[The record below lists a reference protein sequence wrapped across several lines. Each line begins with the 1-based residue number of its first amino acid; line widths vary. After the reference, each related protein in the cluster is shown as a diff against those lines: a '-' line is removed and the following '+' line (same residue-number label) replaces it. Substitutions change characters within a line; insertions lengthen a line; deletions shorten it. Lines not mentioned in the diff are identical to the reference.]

1 MAASAGLEIEPGVP
15 LMRPAWHRYGGVLV
29 LTLFVVIGRYALNPW
44 WGEHHN
50 RHLVFLPTVMVAAW
64 FGGFWPGVLASALS
78 SVALYF
84 FWPDAGQSLWYAPSS
99 DLVLFAAVS
108 VAVCRLIDS
117 LQRARAHADAATRS
131 REHVLQ
137 IVAHDLKNPLNAV
150 KMTTASV
157 ARAVPEV
164 EPKLERIDRAVL
176 RMESLIQDLV
186 DTTRIERGELTVSPH
201 AEAVAPLIQEAIEL
215 FSSAAQERGVTLE
228 AKGAAEGARVNCDRE
243 RILQVLSNFVG
254 NALKYTKSGGR
265 IDVTAEE
272 RPDAFQFSVADTG
285 RGIDAEH
292 LPHIFDQYWKLDSGG
307 TGLGLFIAR
316 SIVLAHGGRIWVDSR
331 PEHGATFYF
340 TLPR

>member
-1 MAASAGLEIEPGVP
+1 
-15 LMRPAWHRYGGVLV
+15 MRPAWQRYGGVIV
-29 LTLFVVIGRYALNPW
+29 LTLLVAMGRHALNPW

-64 FGGFWPGVLASALS
+64 FGGFWPGVLSTALS

-84 FWPDAGQSLWYAPSS
+84 FWADSGQSLWHAPSS
-99 DLVLFAAVS
+99 DLLLFAAIG

-117 LQRARAHADAATRS
+117 LQRARARADAATRS

-150 KMTTASV
+150 KITAAAV
-157 ARAVPEV
+157 ARAAPEV
-164 EPKLERIDRAVL
+164 EPKLERIERAVV

-186 DTTRIERGELTVSPH
+186 DTTRIEHGELMVSAHTEP
-201 AEAVAPLIQEAIEL
+201 VASLIQETIEL
-215 FSSAAQERGVTLE
+215 FSSAAQERGITLE
-228 AKGAAEGARVNCDRE
+228 AKSAVDGATVNCDRE

-254 NALKYTKSGGR
+254 NALKYTTPGGR

-285 RGIDAEH
+285 RGISPEH
-292 LPHIFDQYWKLDSGG
+292 LPHIFDQYWKHDSGG

-316 SIVLAHGGRIWVDSR
+316 SIVLTHGGRIWVDSQ
-331 PEHGATFYF
+331 PGHGATFCF